1 MKMWA
6 FLTTAAGLAFATAAP
21 SLAAI
26 NAPVPTANYITV
38 DGVDWAWA
46 SPCSPAGCSSA
57 SEALDLSYQATQG
70 WRVPT
75 LAEFLARPEASAF
88 GTASSF
94 KCATAWFSG
103 TYNHCDYADVASGY
117 LFDFGYGVTS
127 NGSYSVAETWL
138 VRSVSGAVPE
148 PATWAMMIGGF
159 ALAGAAM
166 RRRATKVSFA

>member
-1 MKMWA
+1 MKTWTYLIA
-6 FLTTAAGLAFATAAP
+6 AAGLALITAAP

-26 NAPVPTANYITV
+26 NAPVPIANYITV

-46 SPCSPAGCSSA
+46 SPCALTGCNGTPAMN
-57 SEALDLSYQATQG
+57 LSYQTTQG

-75 LAEFLARPEASAF
+75 LEEFLARPAASAF

-94 KCATAWFSG
+94 KCAAAWFSSNY
-103 TYNHCDYADVASGY
+103 THCDYDDGVSGF
-117 LFDFGYGVTS
+117 LFEFGYGVTS
-127 NGSYSVAETWL
+127 TGANAVADTWL

-148 PATWAMMIGGF
+148 PATWALMIGGF

-166 RRRATKVSFA
+166 RRRAKVGFA